1 MTTALAP
8 TEPSLERT
16 PDLARRQPAQAAAA
30 STAVDSA
37 PAPLTVIPLTGRI
50 GAVVQGVRL
59 GGHLDP
65 AVFAAIHQALLKHR
79 VLFFRGQTHL
89 DDAQHQAFGR
99 LWGPIEAHPTVPA
112 PDGTSLMELNSRHGG
127 RADSWHTDVT
137 FKAAF
142 PKACVLRAVEIPPVG
157 GDTLWANTVAGFE
170 SLPAPL
176 KSLAE
181 QLWAVHGND
190 YDYAESFRHQ
200 QASEQEVTAREQY
213 RKTFTR
219 QLIEAE
225 HPLVHIHPET
235 GEKALL
241 LGHFAKQIKG
251 LRSHESAALLQIFND
266 RINRPENTVRW
277 TWQPGDVAMWDNRA
291 TQHFAI
297 NDYGDQFRV
306 VRRVTISGDRAVAT
320 DGRRSVARSGEQG

>member
-8 TEPSLERT
+8 NEPSLDAT
-16 PDLARRQPAQAAAA
+16 PAALRSPSAAAA
-30 STAVDSA
+30 ET
-37 PAPLTVIPLTGRI
+37 LTLFPLTGRI
-50 GAVVQGVRL
+50 GAVVQGVQL
-59 GGHLDP
+59 GGELAP
-65 AVFAAIHQALLKHR
+65 PVFEAINRALLKHR

-157 GDTLWANTVAGFE
+157 GDTIWASTVAGYE

-176 KSLAE
+176 KALAE

-190 YDYAESFRHQ
+190 YDYAESFRTQ
-200 QASEQEVTAREQY
+200 QASEQELKAREQY

-219 QLIEAE
+219 ELIEAE

-251 LRSHESAALLQIFND
+251 LRSQESAALLQLFND

-277 TWQPGDVAMWDNRA
+277 SWQRGDVAMWDNRA

-297 NDYGDQFRV
+297 NDYGDQYRV
-306 VRRVTISGDRAVAT
+306 VRRVTISGDRAVAV
-320 DGRRSVARSGEQG
+320 DGRRSVARGGEQG